1 MNANKIGITEHRNQP
16 RFYISL
22 DNNFN
27 LPKGW
32 FFNMEG
38 YLSTASRQGFFV
50 TRTEGQINARLS
62 KSFLKET
69 LTITFT
75 ANDILRTGYFH
86 FDLYGID
93 AYMEIGFTGISNAS
107 ASKYPINS
115 MPPRANIKEPEPDK
129 AKRIVCNP
137 SGEKEISV
145 PLFTEDKETCRFYS
159 GEETI
164 KKSTSNDCSQKCT
177 HASSALLPP

>member
-1 MNANKIGITEHRNQP
+1 MNANKNRNHRTPEPTPFLYQSGQQLQP
-16 RFYISL
+16 SQRLVSSIWKDISPP
-22 DNNFN
+22 
-27 LPKGW
+27 LPGKD
-32 FFNMEG
+32 
-38 YLSTASRQGFFV
+38 FFV

-93 AYMEIGFTGISNAS
+93 AIWKIGFTGISNAS

-129 AKRIVCNP
+129 AKKNR
-137 SGEKEISV
+137 
-145 PLFTEDKETCRFYS
+145 L
-159 GEETI
+159 
-164 KKSTSNDCSQKCT
+164 
-177 HASSALLPP
+177 

>member
-1 MNANKIGITEHRNQP
+1 MKGGVYRMLTTIPTTHNYGISFNASPKLGCWEPQLNVNMAFLDMNANKIGITEHRNQP

-93 AYMEIGFTGISNAS
+93 AYMENRIYRDFQRFGLQVSYKFNATK
-107 ASKYPINS
+107 SKYKGTGAGQS
-115 MPPRANIKEPEPDK
+115 
-129 AKRIVCNP
+129 
-137 SGEKEISV
+137 EKNR
-145 PLFTEDKETCRFYS
+145 L
-159 GEETI
+159 
-164 KKSTSNDCSQKCT
+164 
-177 HASSALLPP
+177 